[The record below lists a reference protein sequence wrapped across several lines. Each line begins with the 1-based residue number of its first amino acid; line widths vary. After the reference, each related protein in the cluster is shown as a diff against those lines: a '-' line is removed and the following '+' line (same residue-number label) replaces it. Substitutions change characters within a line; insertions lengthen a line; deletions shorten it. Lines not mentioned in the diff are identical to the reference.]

1 MINLIL
7 VSKQPSVNLRLR
19 EQLLTDE
26 ELEVLDEISNADEA
40 LEKVD
45 LQNPNILLLYSG
57 EADTDAIS
65 LADDLKQHDG
75 IDADPQEIFELM
87 MEFDRQDAEESNP
100 PDEGP
105 R

>member
-1 MINLIL
+1 MNNNSFDLPGFLLGEVYGPMKQEGERL
-7 VSKQPSVNLRLR
+7 VWSM
-19 EQLLTDE
+19 
-26 ELEVLDEISNADEA
+26 A
-40 LEKVD
+40 
-45 LQNPNILLLYSG
+45 
-57 EADTDAIS
+57 DAIS

-105 R
+105 RLRPKTPAIQSGTASESNGGRGNH

>member
-65 LADDLKQHDG
+65 LAERVIQRK
-75 IDADPQEIFELM
+75 
-87 MEFDRQDAEESNP
+87 
-100 PDEGP
+100 P
-105 R
+105 RTLSSC